1 MCLEGLKILEKYFKL
16 VIEFRFKEGQSLP
29 LLELFLLLELQSQQV
44 VSMHFT
50 ALFLQSLSTLVFLK
64 KILSPQIL

>member
-1 MCLEGLKILEKYFKL
+1 LCLEGLEILEKHLKL
-16 VIEFRFKEGQSLP
+16 VIEFRFKERQSLP
-29 LLELFLLLELQSQQV
+29 LLKLYLFLELQRQQV

-50 ALFLQSLSTLVFLK
+50 ALFLQSLSTLVLLK